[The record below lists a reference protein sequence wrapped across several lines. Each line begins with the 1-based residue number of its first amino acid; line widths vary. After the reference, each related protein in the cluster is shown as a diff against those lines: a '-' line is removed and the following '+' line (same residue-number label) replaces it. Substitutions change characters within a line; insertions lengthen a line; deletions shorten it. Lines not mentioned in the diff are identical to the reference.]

1 MCIDSLC
8 PGFNNVGNTPIW
20 GQSAVI
26 EAGWIVRF
34 HALVL
39 GRNRTASR
47 VLFQLDTVPQIDRAI
62 APKGVTRTL
71 ATD

>member
-1 MCIDSLC
+1 MCIDSSC
-8 PGFNNVGNTPIW
+8 PGFNNLDNTPIW

-47 VLFQLDTVPQIDRAI
+47 VLFQLDTVQQVDRAT
-62 APKGVTRTL
+62 AFKG
-71 ATD
+71 